1 MPLEVKKQNKET
13 SQALVR
19 RFSKKVQQS
28 GILIR
33 ARSVRYKDR
42 NRSEEMKKRSAL
54 RREQL
59 RKEYEIKEKVGELLK
74 AKEK

>member
-59 RKEYEIKEKVGELLK
+59 RKEYEMKEKMGELLK